1 MANRLFLLLFIL
13 LLPACSASTPVPTA
27 SIQQSAWTA
36 CTLFIERQLDIS
48 YLDERSY
55 TASNLTTLADDQYM
69 VEVFYADLA
78 EAYRCQLFRR
88 PDGTWELLKLEEK
101 ES

>member
-1 MANRLFLLLFIL
+1 
-13 LLPACSASTPVPTA
+13 VPTA

-48 YLDERSY
+48 YLDAQSY
-55 TASNLTTLADDQYM
+55 TASSLTTLPDNQYI

-78 EAYRCQLFRR
+78 KTYRCQLFHR
-88 PDGTWELLKLEEK
+88 PDGNWELLKLEEK